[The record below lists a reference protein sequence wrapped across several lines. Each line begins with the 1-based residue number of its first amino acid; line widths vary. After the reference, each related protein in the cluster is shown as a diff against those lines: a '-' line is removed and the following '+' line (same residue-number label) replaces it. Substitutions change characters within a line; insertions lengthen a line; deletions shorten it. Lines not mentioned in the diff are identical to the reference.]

1 MTGPSLPTPR
11 LRTLAKSIYDFEAA
25 GSRRNTGTGSRRE
38 GDRFEELVLDFW
50 EALADYTVTQSAGRT
65 RLRGPSNSSW
75 ARLDYED
82 RSLYL
87 PARSV
92 ALPQSATSEDSR
104 WLGLRYAVSDLIATF
119 PGAEE
124 AVSRYGPDTGPFS
137 GEAYPT
143 IYERRKTTFDG
154 AILLVEKDVLREKIL
169 LEYKTAK
176 STKGHAIDGN
186 AHERLSFQ
194 ILQYLEVATRYSACS
209 FAVIVNGA
217 FTKYRNKYHV
227 NFRVQADRLRVFR
240 WFDMEYLTTVSE
252 YTRLAGGLCEWLFAG
267 RSRKGP

>member
-1 MTGPSLPTPR
+1 M
-11 LRTLAKSIYDFEAA
+11 E
-25 GSRRNTGTGSRRE
+25 
-38 GDRFEELVLDFW
+38 FW
-50 EALADYTVTQSAGRT
+50 EALADYAVEQKACRS
-65 RLRGPSNSSW
+65 RLRGPSNSGW
-75 ARLDYED
+75 TRLDYED

-87 PARSV
+87 PGKSGASV
-92 ALPQSATSEDSR
+92 SVTAEDSR
-104 WLGLRYAVSDLIATF
+104 WLDLRYAVSDSVATF
-119 PGAEE
+119 PGTEE
-124 AVSRYGPDTGPFS
+124 AVNRYGPDTGPFS

-143 IYERRKTTFDG
+143 IYERRKTAFDG
-154 AILLVEKDVLREKIL
+154 AIVLVDQDVLREKIL

-176 STKGHAIDGN
+176 STRGYAIDGN

-240 WFDMEYLTTVSE
+240 WFDMEYLATVSE
-252 YTRLAGGLCEWLFAG
+252 YSRLVDGLCGWLFAG
-267 RSRKGP
+267 RARKEV